1 MCLGI
6 TEIWWRRN
14 TGLNCEGEYKMKI
27 ITARKTLESFEEMIK
42 GRLLTDDDLARIS
55 AILYK
60 RLIELQKAGDDT
72 E

>member
-1 MCLGI
+1 MNVILA
-6 TEIWWRRN
+6 
-14 TGLNCEGEYKMKI
+14 K
-27 ITARKTLESFEEMIK
+27 KTLESFEEMIK
-42 GRLLTDDDLARIS
+42 GRLLTDDDLTRVS

>member
-1 MCLGI
+1 MNVAI
-6 TEIWWRRN
+6 
-14 TGLNCEGEYKMKI
+14 
-27 ITARKTLESFEEMIK
+27 ARKALESFEEMIK
-42 GRLLTDDDLARIS
+42 GRLLTDDDLARVS